1 MGEHKYSTDLD
12 SGRTNISQTQ
22 AKKKIMK
29 IFVLLSVF
37 TCLALGFGQVV
48 DIDIET
54 IGADV
59 SVMEYCEEKP
69 SGHHFYMGC
78 SALCTCGG
86 DGSVGCV
93 GRCPPSFIAPSPIC
107 TPVEVPDG
115 PCCKKWV
122 CQELLS
128 GRRRRD
134 SPLKRLLDGN

>member
-1 MGEHKYSTDLD
+1 MGRQRSDKYFSD
-12 SGRTNISQTQ
+12 SSQ
-22 AKKKIMK
+22 KKIMK

-59 SVMEYCEEKP
+59 SVMEYCEGKP
-69 SGHHFYMGC
+69 SCHRFYRGC

-93 GRCPPSFIAPSPIC
+93 GRAPQTS
-107 TPVEVPDG
+107 
-115 PCCKKWV
+115 
-122 CQELLS
+122 LHHRRSARLS
-128 GRRRRD
+128 RSLTALAARSGF
-134 SPLKRLLDGN
+134 